1 MPTERILVVGAG
13 GQLGSV
19 LVPALRERY
28 GDDAVIAS
36 DLYIDQAAEDDGFI
50 ELDATDATA
59 LTATIGKHNITQI
72 YHLAAILSAKGEA
85 NPLRTWGVNMETFF
99 NVLEAARRL
108 DVSRVFYPSSIAVF
122 GPNAPHEHTPQ
133 NAALQPTTVYG
144 MSKVAGE
151 NWANYYYQRYGLD
164 TRSLRYPGIIGYQS
178 MPGGGTTDYAVDI
191 FHRAVKGEDFTCFL
205 RPDSRLPMI
214 YMDDAIRATI
224 ELMEAPADHIRVRTS
239 YNLAGLSFTPAE
251 ITACIQEFYPDFR
264 TDYQPDFRQEIADSW
279 PDTID
284 DSVARTD
291 WGWQPEY
298 DLPAL
303 CQAMITNLRQQTAQ
317 LSNY

>member
-19 LVPALRERY
+19 LVPALRDRY
-28 GDDAVIAS
+28 GFDAVIAS
-36 DLYIDQAAEDDGFI
+36 DLYVDQSAKDDAFI
-50 ELDATDATA
+50 QLDATDATA

-72 YHLAAILSAKGEA
+72 YHLAAILSARGEA
-85 NPLRTWGVNMETFF
+85 DPLRTWRINMETFF

-108 DVSRVFYPSSIAVF
+108 EVSRVFYPSSIAVF
-122 GPNAPHEHTPQ
+122 GPGIPQQGTPQ
-133 NAALQPTTVYG
+133 DTPTHPATVYG

-151 NWANYYYQRYGLD
+151 NWANYYFQRYGLD
-164 TRSLRYPGIIGYQS
+164 IRSLRYPGIIGYQS

-191 FHRAVKGEDFTCFL
+191 FHRAVNGEDFTCFL
-205 RPDSRLPMI
+205 QSDTRLPMI

-224 ELMEAPADHIRVRTS
+224 ELMEAPRDQIRVRTS

-251 ITACIQEFYPDFR
+251 IVACIRAFYPDFSV
-264 TDYQPDFRQEIADSW
+264 DYQPDFRQEIADSW

-298 DLPAL
+298 DLTAL
-303 CQAMITNLRQQTAQ
+303 CKAMITNLRQRQPAT
-317 LSNY
+317 SNA